1 MAETSTIDRA
11 DKTNSNLINMS
22 RRRAR
27 KKAAKAANPSAP
39 SAPTTSTNTTHT
51 VNDDW
56 SNISFTPEE
65 SKPTETVKSVVKPSI
80 EPVVEPEPEPE
91 PTKPTKPTEPE
102 PIETPT
108 KHTSSTKEH
117 PAEEKKKLT
126 KEEKTL
132 IKLLQSGPFRLF
144 DDEDMTEIVANSI
157 LEEIIEQRPFNFLT
171 VIEDNKKTAR
181 AAIRALTSI
190 IYNNIMG
197 YIEDPNDELPNPH
210 WKVDIVDMATD
221 IVDEQRFLL
230 FDTVKGNVPTISA
243 GDVVAAF
250 LDEDQ
255 TYHLALLVGEES
267 ESNWIVKFVD
277 FTALTRSLDKD
288 LVKFVED
295 LTPEARL
302 DFGLTYSLSGEVTD
316 TKTLKAM
323 KTCENC
329 SMCLRTIP
337 ITVHHLIPRS
347 EHNRSNR
354 PTSYLTGPENL
365 LAVCRPCHSTIHRAE
380 NNSTLA
386 KEYYTLE
393 LLMKHPKINS
403 FVTWV
408 STQPITEWQKGAIK
422 SKKR

>member
-56 SNISFTPEE
+56 SNISFNPEE

-91 PTKPTKPTEPE
+91 PTQPTKPTEPE

-108 KHTSSTKEH
+108 KPTSSTNEH

-181 AAIRALTSI
+181 AAIRTLTSI

-197 YIEDPNDELPNPH
+197 RNY
-210 WKVDIVDMATD
+210 
-221 IVDEQRFLL
+221 
-230 FDTVKGNVPTISA
+230 
-243 GDVVAAF
+243 
-250 LDEDQ
+250 
-255 TYHLALLVGEES
+255 
-267 ESNWIVKFVD
+267 
-277 FTALTRSLDKD
+277 
-288 LVKFVED
+288 
-295 LTPEARL
+295 
-302 DFGLTYSLSGEVTD
+302 
-316 TKTLKAM
+316 
-323 KTCENC
+323 
-329 SMCLRTIP
+329 
-337 ITVHHLIPRS
+337 
-347 EHNRSNR
+347 
-354 PTSYLTGPENL
+354 
-365 LAVCRPCHSTIHRAE
+365 
-380 NNSTLA
+380 
-386 KEYYTLE
+386 
-393 LLMKHPKINS
+393 
-403 FVTWV
+403 
-408 STQPITEWQKGAIK
+408 
-422 SKKR
+422 